1 MTLLG
6 GLTFEIGIE
15 NVACLGHIRGHYD
28 TYRKIGIL
36 TLNHLV
42 LVRIQVRQL
51 LDTLQN
57 CGHFGRPS
65 TDTWPL
71 DTNPLREDVIHG
83 AHGFLLHV
91 GQCVGVFLQR

>member
-1 MTLLG
+1 MAVFGRSVFGT
-6 GLTFEIGIE
+6 GIE
-15 NVACLGHIRGHYD
+15 NLACLGYIRGRYD
-28 TYRKIGIL
+28 THWKIRIL